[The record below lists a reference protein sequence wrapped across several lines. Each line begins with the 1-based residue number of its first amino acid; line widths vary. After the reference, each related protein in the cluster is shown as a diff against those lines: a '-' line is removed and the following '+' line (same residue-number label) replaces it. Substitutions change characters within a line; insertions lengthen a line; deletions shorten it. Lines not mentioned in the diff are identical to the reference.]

1 MIPTTDRL
9 RDELSLFSDVG
20 TDAPVVHEDS
30 RHVKVIL
37 YRNGVK
43 LSLHF
48 DKHTGSV
55 VQSSNE
61 TDPVTRYPSFRA
73 VLASK
78 AFADL
83 RTWAG
88 SQHRILRSSGDEALL
103 LPVSGSMTIDTENID
118 VSLDNIDHFLTA
130 IRGEG
135 ECLRTLLID
144 GPAGVGKTILIER
157 LALRRSRSFM
167 QVQAPLLLH
176 VQSRGRVLSFLQD
189 LIAYSLQTMRVQVT
203 YDQLPVL
210 VRHGLVQ
217 LAIDGFDELGDPEG
231 YDLAWAQ
238 LAQTIEDIEGQG
250 ALILAGRETFIGRER
265 LLKAIPRLGWAHH
278 RLGVLS
284 LKAVDPNDAKRWL
297 RNRDWQEHE
306 IARAE
311 KWGLFEQG
319 SYALRPFFLSQLAGL
334 VKDGEGASGKNTEF
348 LATPPL
354 IHLMKAMITR
364 EAGKFGDR
372 VQSVM
377 NQEQR
382 EQFILQVLVEAARD
396 IAENQTE
403 SVDEE
408 MLLWFVEVVLGDGCD
423 DTIKRLLK
431 NRILVLAFLVNDDRH
446 GYRRFAHSEFYNF
459 FLSHS
464 AINAVRDK
472 EVPKFL
478 RRTIL
483 GADFL
488 VSFGTVFES
497 IPSVQAQTFLKVG
510 QDLLSKASNL
520 DRSGRNIAALLLA
533 ALPVSDLPNGVGIVG
548 ANVDDAVIRGTAQFA
563 HIADS
568 SINQFDLRGADI
580 SGVSF
585 DSVGVSTL
593 IADETTRLSSSF
605 PDVGWIQLVSERSL
619 DKTLDGARAIDWI
632 DRHGRRPMNVDGSI
646 VPVEVKDHDL
656 YKLLERACR
665 VMLRHHWIRS
675 PGDDRE
681 ALLVRAP
688 CWHELETLL
697 INWNLLTKEDSRQV
711 GGRPSTFYHI
721 KNAADILADNPEKE
735 EVVGFLQEMVARIR
749 NALVC

>member
-20 TDAPVVHEDS
+20 TDVPVVHEDS
-30 RHVKVIL
+30 RHVKVVL
-37 YRNGVK
+37 YRNGVR
-43 LSLHF
+43 LSLKF
-48 DKHTGSV
+48 DKHAGFV
-55 VQSSNE
+55 VESSNE
-61 TDPVTRYPSFRA
+61 TDPVTRYPNYRA
-73 VLASK
+73 LLASK
-78 AFADL
+78 IFADL

-88 SQHRILRSSGDEALL
+88 SQCRILRSSIDEARL
-103 LPVSGSMTIDTENID
+103 LPVSGSMTVDTGN
-118 VSLDNIDHFLTA
+118 H
-130 IRGEG
+130 
-135 ECLRTLLID
+135 
-144 GPAGVGKTILIER
+144 
-157 LALRRSRSFM
+157 
-167 QVQAPLLLH
+167 
-176 VQSRGRVLSFLQD
+176 
-189 LIAYSLQTMRVQVT
+189 
-203 YDQLPVL
+203 
-210 VRHGLVQ
+210 
-217 LAIDGFDELGDPEG
+217 
-231 YDLAWAQ
+231 
-238 LAQTIEDIEGQG
+238 
-250 ALILAGRETFIGRER
+250 
-265 LLKAIPRLGWAHH
+265 
-278 RLGVLS
+278 
-284 LKAVDPNDAKRWL
+284 
-297 RNRDWQEHE
+297 
-306 IARAE
+306 AE
-311 KWGLFEQG
+311 KLGLFEQG

-334 VKDGEGASGKNTEF
+334 GKSTEF
-348 LATPPL
+348 LTTPPL
-354 IHLMKAMITR
+354 IHLMNAMITR

-372 VQSVM
+372 VERVM
-377 NQEQR
+377 DQEQR
-382 EQFILQVLVEAARD
+382 EQFIRQVLVEAARD

-408 MLLWFVEVVLGDGCD
+408 MLLWFVEMVLGDGGD

-446 GYRRFAHSEFYNF
+446 GYRRFAHSEFYNY

-464 AINAVRDK
+464 ASNAVRGK

-497 IPSVQAQTFLKVG
+497 MPSVQAQTFLKVG
-510 QDLLSKASNL
+510 QDLLSQVSNL

-533 ALPVSDLPNGVGIVG
+533 ALPVSDMPNGLEIVG
-548 ANVDDAVIRGTAQFA
+548 ANVDDAVIRGTAQVA
-563 HIADS
+563 RISDS

-580 SGVSF
+580 SEVLF

-593 IADETTRLSSSF
+593 IADETPRLSSSF
-605 PDVGWIQLVSERSL
+605 PDAGWIQLVSERSL
-619 DKTLDGARAIDWI
+619 DKTLDGARASDWI

-697 INWNLLTKEDSRQV
+697 IKWNLLTKEDSRQG

-735 EVVGFLQEMVARIR
+735 EVVGFLKEIVASIR

>member
-1 MIPTTDRL
+1 
-9 RDELSLFSDVG
+9 
-20 TDAPVVHEDS
+20 
-30 RHVKVIL
+30 
-37 YRNGVK
+37 
-43 LSLHF
+43 
-48 DKHTGSV
+48 
-55 VQSSNE
+55 
-61 TDPVTRYPSFRA
+61 
-73 VLASK
+73 
-78 AFADL
+78 
-83 RTWAG
+83 
-88 SQHRILRSSGDEALL
+88 
-103 LPVSGSMTIDTENID
+103 MTIDTGSID
-118 VSLDNIDHFLTA
+118 ANLDNIDDFLTA
-130 IRGEG
+130 SRGEG

-157 LALRRSRSFM
+157 LALRRSRDFM

-265 LLKAIPRLGWAHH
+265 LLKAIPRLGRAHH

-284 LKAVDPNDAKRWL
+284 LKAVDPNVAKRWL
-297 RNRDWQEHE
+297 KGRDWQENE
-306 IARAE
+306 IAHAE
-311 KWGLFEQG
+311 KLGLFEQG

-334 VKDGEGASGKNTEF
+334 GKNTEF
-348 LATPPL
+348 LTTPPL
-354 IHLMKAMITR
+354 IHLMNAMVTR

-372 VQSVM
+372 VEQVM
-377 NQEQR
+377 DQEQR
-382 EQFILQVLVEAARD
+382 EQFIIQVLVEAARD

-408 MLLWFVEVVLGDGCD
+408 MLLWFVEIVLGDGCD

-488 VSFGTVFES
+488 VSFGAVFES

-510 QDLLSKASNL
+510 QDLLSQASNL

-548 ANVDDAVIRGTAQFA
+548 ANVDDAVIRGTAQLA
-563 HIADS
+563 RIADS

-580 SGVSF
+580 SGVLF

-605 PDVGWIQLVSERSL
+605 PDVGWIQLVSERS
-619 DKTLDGARAIDWI
+619 DKTLDGALARDWI
-632 DRHGRRPMNVDGSI
+632 DRHGRRPMNVDGAI
-646 VPVEVKDHDL
+646 VPVDVKDHDL

-675 PGDDRE
+675 SGEDRV

-697 INWNLLTKEDSRQV
+697 MKWSLLTKEIDRQV
-711 GGRPSTFYHI
+711 GGRPSIFYHI

-735 EVVGFLQEMVARIR
+735 EVVGFLQEIVASIR
-749 NALVC
+749 NSLVC